1 MLEYL
6 LPTSTAEL
14 REAIAR
20 SAEFNNECFTYT
32 TAGVDN
38 VIACFNYLQAI
49 GSHACTV
56 NGDSRTTFSSATLAT
71 RKLLVPTCPE
81 VPPLPPCGKPE
92 FPHGDTLHRS

>member
-14 REAIAR
+14 RKAIAR

-49 GSHACTV
+49 GFHACTV
-56 NGDSRTTFSSATLAT
+56 NGDNVQFCYAGDAQVTGSNVSGGPSASSLW
-71 RKLLVPTCPE
+71 
-81 VPPLPPCGKPE
+81 
-92 FPHGDTLHRS
+92 